1 MAAER
6 TGGGVASLKGMVCA
20 DLAAPGA
27 GGGAKTAAPMT
38 RPTPAPDTAPTVSA
52 RARSRVCTNKDN
64 DFVSLA
70 TRAQCAPHHRRS
82 SPPLQLAGPWLK
94 AQSSRYTD
102 GRRIELEAKFV
113 PRLWPSCNPL
123 PRRSMNPQRKAPRI
137 RASNLLPS
145 PLRTGFGGGGL
156 PGTDAVS
163 ARPALIALRQDGAPH
178 P

>member
-38 RPTPAPDTAPTVSA
+38 KPTPAPDTAPTVTA

-70 TRAQCAPHHRRS
+70 TRAQSAPHHRRS
-82 SPPLQLAGPWLK
+82 SPPASARGPLT
-94 AQSSRYTD
+94 QS
-102 GRRIELEAKFV
+102 AV
-113 PRLWPSCNPL
+113 QPL
-123 PRRSMNPQRKAPRI
+123 PRPPENRARRKVLPRL
-137 RASNLLPS
+137 A
-145 PLRTGFGGGGL
+145 
-156 PGTDAVS
+156 
-163 ARPALIALRQDGAPH
+163 
-178 P
+178 